1 MKTDTKQ
8 SVNSLASELMTI
20 FIETAEG
27 LYSATEAGFNQNGK
41 CWDMRIDGVKFDG
54 YLTLD
59 VFDLIRDLISPQ

>member
-1 MKTDTKQ
+1 MKTGAKA

-20 FIETAEG
+20 FIETTEG